1 MKIFEKFMKAKQTK
15 NYDKPF
21 ATQILNTGPKIL
33 PPTHVDTKEEPINN
47 EVNYN
52 EVKFKEVTF
61 NNYKEFNTYAILL
74 DRKGMKKMI

>member
-1 MKIFEKFMKAKQTK
+1 MKTKQTK

-21 ATQILNTGPKIL
+21 AKQILNAGRKIL

-47 EVNYN
+47 EVNHN